1 MTQEIGFDDACS
13 LTDAALQG
21 AARYE
26 LVADMSKA
34 KDFGKALLRLREAM
48 RAHVVRAGA
57 RVLALDPFVKRYDH
71 RTRQDGFHVLNDWD
85 GTADHVN
92 DEIIPIDVLDYLVE
106 RRGPEPAD
114 PRALAILLDYYL
126 FHILSLLALR
136 VWDEGDA
143 DANLD
148 RLQHL
153 LDALQGPDGSGQRFV
168 ANAETLILIATSHFE
183 VVERGY
189 EKLLKRVKTLNRD
202 HQTKVAL
209 GHAAS
214 MGSHL
219 RFGFEAT
226 YGRDT
231 MSMRDDNVADYPWLC
246 FALVTV
252 MREHSRLRDGGVE
265 GAARDAIV
273 EGLLNGLSADARA
286 FVGQPPGSLSSCD
299 ADRAEFR
306 DRFAGSRAELAE
318 EFERYRPSADT
329 YSPLSFFFNFSHNV
343 LKGTIVDA
351 LLRGSPWDLTF
362 NDLLT
367 ALPRDQSGETKAALA
382 RTLMNYAR
390 EHPDRIRGRLMPVI
404 VYDPRVGRRAF
415 AITMQKLA
423 PSP

>member
-13 LTDAALQG
+13 LMDAVLHGG
-21 AARYE
+21 ARRE
-26 LVADMSKA
+26 LVADISKT
-34 KDFGKALLRLREAM
+34 KDFGKALQRLRETM
-48 RAHVVRAGA
+48 RAHVVRAGT
-57 RVLALDPFVKRYDH
+57 RTLTLDAFVKRYDH

-85 GTADHVN
+85 GKADHVN
-92 DEIIPIDVLDYLVE
+92 DEIIPVDVLDYLVE
-106 RRGPEPAD
+106 RRGAEPVD
-114 PRALAILLDYYL
+114 SGALASLLDYYL

-153 LDALQGPDGSGQRFV
+153 LDALQGADGSGQRFV
-168 ANAETLILIATSHFE
+168 ADAETLILIATSHFE

-189 EKLLKRVKTLNRD
+189 DKLLKRVKTLSRG

-209 GHAAS
+209 GHASS

-246 FALVTV
+246 FALVTM
-252 MREHSRLRDGGVE
+252 MREHARPGDEGVA
-265 GAARDAIV
+265 GAPRDAIV

-286 FVGQPPGSLSSCD
+286 FVGQPPRSLSSCD

-351 LLRGSPWDLTF
+351 LLRGSPWELTF

-367 ALPRDQSGETKAALA
+367 TLPRDQPGEAKIALA
-382 RTLMNYAR
+382 RTLMTYAR
-390 EHPDRIRGRLMPVI
+390 ENPDRIGGRLMPVI
-404 VYDPRVGRRAF
+404 VYDPRLGRRAF
-415 AITMQKLA
+415 AVTMEKLA
-423 PSP
+423 PLP

>member
-1 MTQEIGFDDACS
+1 MRQEIGFDDACS
-13 LTDAALQG
+13 LMDAALQG
-21 AARYE
+21 AARHD
-26 LVADMSKA
+26 LVADISKT
-34 KDFGKALLRLREAM
+34 KDFSKALLRLRETM

-57 RVLALDPFVKRYDH
+57 RTLALDPFVTRYDH
-71 RTRQDGFHVLNDWD
+71 RTRQDGFHALNDWD
-85 GTADHVN
+85 GKADHVN
-92 DEIIPIDVLDYLVE
+92 EEIIPVDVLDYLVE
-106 RRGPEPAD
+106 RRGAEPAD
-114 PRALAILLDYYL
+114 PRALAMLLDYYF

-189 EKLLKRVKTLNRD
+189 GKLLSRVKTLSRG

-231 MSMRDDNVADYPWLC
+231 MSMRNDNVADYPWLC

-252 MREHSRLRDGGVE
+252 MREHSRLRDEGVE

-273 EGLLNGLSADARA
+273 EALLNGLSADARA
-286 FVGQPPGSLSSCD
+286 FVGQPPKILSSCD

-306 DRFAGSRAELAE
+306 DRFVSLRAELAG
-318 EFERYRPSADT
+318 EFERYRPSADR

-367 ALPRDQSGETKAALA
+367 ALPREQSGEAKATLA
-382 RTLMNYAR
+382 RTLMTYAR
-390 EHPDRIRGRLMPVI
+390 ENPDRIGGRLMPVI

-415 AITMQKLA
+415 AVTMQKLA